1 MKMSAGEVALYV
13 FVLGSA
19 IGFAIAGLIQ
29 GTFWVIRMTRKEEDK
44 GGAGGAA

>member
-1 MKMSAGEVALYV
+1 MKMSATEVALYV

-19 IGFAIAGLIQ
+19 ISFAIAGLIQ
-29 GTFWVIRMTRKEEDK
+29 GTFWVIRLTRKEDK